1 MAATAQHIADTSND
15 LSRRASDMATTIE
28 ALVGDAGRLVEIAG
42 ELTDGA
48 QAGVARNAQLRELA
62 QQSSARLAESTA
74 ALDTLAADAH
84 SSASAVEELARASEE
99 IQTFVGLVTKM
110 ARQSKLLALN
120 AAMEAARAG
129 EQGQG
134 FAVVSTEVRR
144 LAASSAEAAERTE
157 ALVKGVLAHV
167 AESRAASAR
176 AAATVDAVRAATQLG
191 LDSFR
196 QVEGAAREAEH
207 WTGSIERAATRSSAQ
222 VAEMN
227 GRLEALSEG
236 TARFTSAME
245 EVAAASQ
252 QQSAST
258 EEIAAAGTELLK
270 SASRLESLT
279 AGYRIEDGEVASHG
293 ARAALA
299 LVRDDASPA
308 KSAA

>member
-1 MAATAQHIADTSND
+1 
-15 LSRRASDMATTIE
+15 
-28 ALVGDAGRLVEIAG
+28 
-42 ELTDGA
+42 
-48 QAGVARNAQLRELA
+48 
-62 QQSSARLAESTA
+62 
-74 ALDTLAADAH
+74 
-84 SSASAVEELARASEE
+84 
-99 IQTFVGLVTKM
+99 
-110 ARQSKLLALN
+110 
-120 AAMEAARAG
+120 
-129 EQGQG
+129 
-134 FAVVSTEVRR
+134 
-144 LAASSAEAAERTE
+144 
-157 ALVKGVLAHV
+157 VKGVLAHV

-236 TARFTSAME
+236 TARFTAAME

-252 QQSAST
+252 EQSAST

-293 ARAALA
+293 VRASALA
-299 LVRDDASPA
+299 LVRDGDAPA